1 MFAGAVLVEY
11 IFSWPGLNSLLLNS
25 LGSRDYPM
33 IQGVVLLAASL
44 FVAVNFLT
52 DLCYAVLN
60 PRIRYG

>member
-1 MFAGAVLVEY
+1 
-11 IFSWPGLNSLLLNS
+11 
-25 LGSRDYPM
+25 M
-33 IQGVVLLAASL
+33 IQGVVLLAAAL

>member
-11 IFSWPGLNSLLLNS
+11 IFAWPGLNALLLNS

-33 IQGVVLLAASL
+33 IQGVVLLAAVL
-44 FVAVNFLT
+44 FVTVNLVT
-52 DLCYAVLN
+52 DLCYAVVN